1 MITRE
6 VLCKI
11 VEEVYGDIGKFLDDV
26 ESGCVRRFS
35 IFCTINESVGNGDIL
50 ILDNETKFYISW
62 YKLSHLGRDIHTN
75 IIGVSFLE
83 DFIKAFKET
92 MDREREEE

>member
-6 VLCKI
+6 DLCKV
-11 VEEVYGDIGKFLDDV
+11 VEEVYGDIDKFLDDV

-50 ILDNETKFYISW
+50 ILDNETKEYLSW

-75 IIGVSFLE
+75 IGIVSFLE

>member
-6 VLCKI
+6 ELCGVVK
-11 VEEVYGDIGKFLDDV
+11 EVYGDIDKFLDDV

-35 IFCTINESVGNGDIL
+35 IICTINESVGNGDIL